1 MMLAKPLISATE
13 AAALVKDGMVVHVGG
28 FLGCGSPDG
37 VLAAVEASGVKD
49 LTLVCND
56 TAVWDQ
62 KNGRITGVAPLIA
75 ARRFS
80 KVIVSHIGTNPE
92 TQRQMNANETEVVLV
107 PQGTLAERV
116 RSAGTGL
123 GGFLTPT
130 GVGTEVEE
138 GKQKLTV
145 GDRVYLLELPLP
157 GDVALLKAK
166 RADRSGNLQF
176 SKTARNFNPLMAM
189 ACATVIVEVEELVDI
204 GEMDPDQVHTPGIF
218 VDYIVLAGK
227 GGRS

>member
-1 MMLAKPLISATE
+1 MLAKPLISAAE
-13 AAALVKDGMVVHVGG
+13 AAAHVKDGMVVQVGG
-28 FLGCGSPDG
+28 FLGCGSPDAL
-37 VLAAVEASGVKD
+37 LAAVVAAGRKG
-49 LTLVCND
+49 LCLVCND
-56 TAVWDQ
+56 TAIYDL
-62 KNGRITGVAPLIA
+62 KNGRITGVAPLVA
-75 ARRFS
+75 AKCVS
-80 KVIVSHIGTNPE
+80 KVITSHIGTNPE
-92 TQRQMNANETEVVLV
+92 TQRQMLAGETEVVLV

-145 GDRVYLLELPLP
+145 GDRVYLLELPLA

-166 RADRSGNLQF
+166 RADRAGNLQF

-189 ACATVIVEVEELVDI
+189 ACATVIVEVEELVET
-204 GEMDPDQVHTPGIF
+204 GELDPDQIHTPGIF
-218 VDYIVLAGK
+218 VDYIVVQAK